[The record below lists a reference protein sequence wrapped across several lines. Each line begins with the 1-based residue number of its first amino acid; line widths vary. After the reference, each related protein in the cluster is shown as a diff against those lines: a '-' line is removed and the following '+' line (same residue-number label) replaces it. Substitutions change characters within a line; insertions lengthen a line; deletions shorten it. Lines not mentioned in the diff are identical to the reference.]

1 MITLTVYIF
10 ALISENQVK
19 RSKILVNGWNET
31 KNVFND
37 LIKSSLWNI
46 KYIFVSTKRKTP
58 WRHRNEESNRRLQID
73 KWWII

>member
-10 ALISENQVK
+10 ALISENQIK

-37 LIKSSLWNI
+37 LIKSSYGTYN
-46 KYIFVSTKRKTP
+46 
-58 WRHRNEESNRRLQID
+58 
-73 KWWII
+73 